1 MKKLVFTVF
10 TVTLLLGGALYLGIS
25 TYASNQTSY
34 EVQTVSL
41 EVDENG
47 LYSLEDMLVYA
58 MLDEIHAKQTYEAMI
73 EVYGDM
79 RPFTKIMEA
88 EQTHIDLLLPLF
100 ETYQIELPE
109 SDYVAVVP
117 DSIEEALAIGVQ
129 AEIANISLYEAF
141 LSQDLPDDVRVVFE
155 QLVNA
160 SNHHLDAFSKDR
172 SGMNGGNRFQ
182 KSQNNESRGQKNQ
195 HSGSDNQKVQ
205 NCPYL

>member
-25 TYASNQTSY
+25 TYASDQTSY
-34 EVQTVSL
+34 EAQTVSL

-73 EVYGDM
+73 GIYGDI

-100 ETYQIELPE
+100 ETYEIELPV
-109 SDYVAVVP
+109 SDYVAVIP
-117 DSIEEALAIGVQ
+117 DTIEETLAIGVE
-129 AEIANISLYEAF
+129 AEIINIALYEAF
-141 LSQDLPDDVRVVFE
+141 LAQDLPDDVRVVFE

-160 SNHHLDAFSKDR
+160 SNHHLDAFSKYR
-172 SGMNGGNRFQ
+172 SSMNGGLGSQ
-182 KSQNNESRGQKNQ
+182 KSQYHGYRGQKNQ
-195 HSGSDNQKVQ
+195 NSGSNDQKTQ

>member
-1 MKKLVFTVF
+1 MKKVLFTVF

-25 TYASNQTSY
+25 TYASDQTSY
-34 EVQTVSL
+34 EAQTVSL

-73 EVYGDM
+73 EVYGEI

-100 ETYQIELPE
+100 ETYQIELPV
-109 SDYVAVVP
+109 SDYVPVVP
-117 DSIEEALAIGVQ
+117 ETIEEALAIGVE
-129 AEIANISLYEAF
+129 AEIANIALYEAF
-141 LSQDLPDDVRVVFE
+141 LSQELPEDVRAVFE

-172 SGMNGGNRFQ
+172 NSMNGGFGNQ
-182 KSQNNESRGQKNQ
+182 KSQYKGSRGQK
-195 HSGSDNQKVQ
+195 SQ